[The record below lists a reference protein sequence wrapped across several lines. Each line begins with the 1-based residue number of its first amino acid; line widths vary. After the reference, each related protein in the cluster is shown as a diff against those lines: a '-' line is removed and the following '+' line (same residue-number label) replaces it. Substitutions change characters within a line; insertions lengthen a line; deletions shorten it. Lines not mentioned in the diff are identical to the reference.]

1 MEGTLRS
8 KCINIRIR
16 LIGRYKT
23 IAGQEFIQI
32 DFKGGTTIRHVV
44 DAFVK
49 QYPSVEKDRKFMMVS
64 KNNTFTSVDTPIG
77 EGDEITICPPV
88 VSGG

>member
-1 MEGTLRS
+1 MII
-8 KCINIRIR
+8 KIK

-23 IAGQEFIQI
+23 IAGQDNLQF
-32 DFKGGTTIRHVV
+32 DANTGTTIRQVI
-44 DAFVK
+44 DMFVK
-49 QYPSVEKDRKFMMVS
+49 QYPLVEKDKKFMMVS
-64 KNNTFTSVDTPIG
+64 KNNALTSVDTPIG

>member
-1 MEGTLRS
+1 MII
-8 KCINIRIR
+8 KIKF
-16 LIGRYKT
+16 IGRYKT
-23 IAGQEFIQI
+23 ITGQDFIQF
-32 DFKGGTTIRHVV
+32 DVKAGTTIRQVV

-49 QYPSVEKDRKFMMVS
+49 QFPLMEKDRKFMMVS
-64 KNNTFTSVDTPIG
+64 KNNTLTSVDTPIG

>member
-1 MEGTLRS
+1 MII
-8 KCINIRIR
+8 KIKF
-16 LIGRYKT
+16 IGRYKIIT
-23 IAGQEFIQI
+23 GQDFIQF
-32 DFKGGTTIRHVV
+32 DAKAGTTIRQVV

-49 QYPSVEKDRKFMMVS
+49 QFPLMEKDRKFMMVS
-64 KNNTFTSVDTPIG
+64 KNNTLTSVDTPIG

>member
-1 MEGTLRS
+1 M
-8 KCINIRIR
+8 NIKVR

-23 IAGQEFIQI
+23 IAGQEVLQF
-32 DFKGGTTIRHVV
+32 DAKAGTTLRQVV

-49 QYPSVEKDRKFMMVS
+49 QYPLVEKDRKFMMVS
-64 KNNTFTSVDTPIG
+64 KNSALTSLDTPLG

>member
-1 MEGTLRS
+1 MII
-8 KCINIRIR
+8 KVK

-23 IAGQEFIQI
+23 ITGQ
-32 DFKGGTTIRHVV
+32 DFLQFDVKAGTTIRQVV

-49 QYPSVEKDRKFMMVS
+49 QYPLVEKDRKFMMVS
-64 KNNTFTSVDTPIG
+64 KNNTLTSVDTPIE
-77 EGDEITICPPV
+77 EGNEITLCPPV

>member
-1 MEGTLRS
+1 M
-8 KCINIRIR
+8 NIKVK
-16 LIGRYKT
+16 LIGRYQT
-23 IAGQEFIQI
+23 IAGKEFLQV
-32 DFKGGTTIRHVV
+32 DAKEGTTLRQVV

-64 KNNTFTSVDTPIG
+64 KNRNLTSLDTPIG

>member
-1 MEGTLRS
+1 MLI
-8 KCINIRIR
+8 KVK

-23 IAGQEFIQI
+23 IAGQ
-32 DFKGGTTIRHVV
+32 DFLHYEVKAGTTIRQVV

-49 QYPSVEKDRKFMMVS
+49 QFPVVEKDRKFMMVS
-64 KNNTFTSVDTPIG
+64 KNNTLTPVDTPVG

>member
-1 MEGTLRS
+1 M
-8 KCINIRIR
+8 IIRIK

-23 IAGQEFIQI
+23 IAGQ
-32 DFKGGTTIRHVV
+32 DFLQFDSKAGTTIRQVV

-49 QYPSVEKDRKFMMVS
+49 QYPLLEKDKKFMMVS
-64 KNNTFTSVDTPIG
+64 KNNALTPIDTPIE
-77 EGDEITICPPV
+77 EGDEITVCPPV

>member
-1 MEGTLRS
+1 MR
-8 KCINIRIR
+8 IRVR

-23 IAGQEFIQI
+23 IAGQEFVEF
-32 DFKGGTTIRHVV
+32 DVKDAPTLRDVV

-49 QYPSVEKDRKFMMVS
+49 QYPSVERDRKFMMVS
-64 KNNTFTSVDTPIG
+64 KNSTFTSPDTPLR
-77 EGDEITICPPV
+77 EGDEVAICPPV

>member
-1 MEGTLRS
+1 MII
-8 KCINIRIR
+8 KIK

-23 IAGQEFIQI
+23 IAGQ
-32 DFKGGTTIRHVV
+32 DFLQFDVKAKTTIRQVV

-49 QYPSVEKDRKFMMVS
+49 QYPLVEKDRKFMMVS
-64 KNNTFTSVDTPIG
+64 KNNTLTSVDTPIG

>member
-1 MEGTLRS
+1 M
-8 KCINIRIR
+8 NIRVR
-16 LIGRYKT
+16 LIGRYRT
-23 IAGQEFIQI
+23 IAGQEFIQFDI
-32 DFKGGTTIRHVV
+32 KAGTTLRQVV

-49 QYPSVEKDRKFMMVS
+49 QYPLVDKDKKFMMVS
-64 KNNTFTSVDTPIG
+64 KNGALTSLDTPIG